1 MRHSRSLGRLALT
14 GLLVVALVGFGLQLV
29 FDQPVAGAFGLVLL
43 AVPGFAISRSIGPRP
58 LGWPEALLVTIG
70 AALAITVLLGT
81 VAGLTPA
88 LVNARTVAIL
98 ELPVI
103 AALGIAWRDRLVRGE
118 IRWAGP
124 SRRIGKGSMLL
135 AGLGVAL
142 AAGGLAIATRAAQ
155 DQAYGGFVQF
165 WSLPATD
172 GPGAIVG
179 VRNLTG
185 GSIDCLVTIDRPD
198 RVGLTWQV
206 GRLAPNQALS
216 GLLPQADA
224 DETASW
230 RLALECD
237 AGTGQ
242 PIERQLSIEPP
253 R

>member
-1 MRHSRSLGRLALT
+1 MRPNRSLGRVALT
-14 GLLVVALVGFGLQLV
+14 GLLVVALLAFVLQLV

-58 LGWPEALLVTIG
+58 LGWPEALLVAIG

-88 LVNARTVAIL
+88 LMSARSIAIL

-118 IRWAGP
+118 IRWAGA
-124 SRRIGKGSMLL
+124 SRRIRKGSMLL

-142 AAGGLAIATRAAQ
+142 AAAGYAIATRAAQ

-165 WSLPATD
+165 WSLPAAD
-172 GPGAIVG
+172 GPGALVG
-179 VRNLTG
+179 IRNLTAG
-185 GSIDCLVTIDRPD
+185 QIDCVVTIDRPD
-198 RVGLTWQV
+198 RAGLTWQA
-206 GRLAPNQALS
+206 GLLAPNQALS
-216 GLLPQADA
+216 GLLPQAEA
-224 DETASW
+224 DETAAW
-230 RLALECD
+230 RIALECD
-237 AGTGQ
+237 AGNGQ
-242 PIERQLSIEPP
+242 PIERQVSIQPP